1 MTRVPLP
8 KRAVDVTAAAAA
20 LAVLSPLLAVVVVLI
35 RLTSRGPVLFRQ
47 ERLGWQGRP
56 FTVLKFRTMVVNDD
70 DSALREIV
78 QRELTG
84 AREEED
90 GSFKLHADPRIT
102 RVGRWLRRTSLD
114 EVPQLINILRGQMS
128 LVGPRPALAW
138 EAELFPPEFR
148 RRTDVPPGLTGLWQV
163 RGRSRLSTP
172 EMLRLDVEYVDTRS
186 LGLDLSIL
194 LRTPPAVLRGD
205 GAR

>member
-84 AREEED
+84 AREEEV